1 MLAFVIR
8 IAIIV
13 GVSVWLH
20 DQLKVRPM
28 QRRRPRA
35 VEFE

>member
-8 IAIIV
+8 IAIII
-13 GVSVWLH
+13 GVSLWLH

-28 QRRRPRA
+28 PARRPRA

>member
-13 GVSVWLH
+13 AVSVWLH

-28 QRRRPRA
+28 PARRPRA